1 MNHRHAIKTTIS
13 AIVLGALVGS
23 APAQARDFRG
33 LLPGLIAG
41 SIAAGAFAAAARQA
55 GPREIYAV
63 APEPL
68 LGVED
73 EIEVIVPRR
82 ERQIR
87 QDRVRQDLI
96 RDAPGAPGGVACAR
110 APETR
115 EPAAGSARGASSGSR
130 PPQARRRAGC
140 GRPARRARELQRFAP
155 GNVAP
160 SRRGARR
167 RLSGR
172 HSEAGGQRNAHCAPR
187 RGGKLSRWDRL
198 PGAPRT
204 GDVQTRSCRSGR
216 RPPLKRFQAAPDKP
230 GRVDTDL
237 PTGGTPALAIRLL
250 RDDSLRGCLRL

>member
-96 RDAPGAPGGVACAR
+96 RDGRPERPKLANLPPALREEPAPAPVRLKPAAAPGAA
-110 APETR
+110 AP
-115 EPAAGSARGASSGSR
+115 PAALASCSASLQETSRRHGAVRVDVSPAGTPRRGDNGTLTVPLDAVVSYRDGTGS
-130 PPQARRRAGC
+130 QV
-140 GRPARRARELQRFAP
+140 RRARVTCRLDRAGQV
-155 GNVAP
+155 VA
-160 SRRGARR
+160 
-167 RLSGR
+167 
-172 HSEAGGQRNAHCAPR
+172 
-187 RGGKLSRWDRL
+187 
-198 PGAPRT
+198 
-204 GDVQTRSCRSGR
+204 
-216 RPPLKRFQAAPDKP
+216 
-230 GRVDTDL
+230 
-237 PTGGTPALAIRLL
+237 L
-250 RDDSLRGCLRL
+250 R

>member
-96 RDAPGAPGGVACAR
+96 RDGRPERRERPAALRVPERPKLANLPPALREEPAPAPVRLKPAAAPGAA
-110 APETR
+110 AP
-115 EPAAGSARGASSGSR
+115 PAALASCSASLQETSRRHGAVRVDVSPAGTPRRGDNGTLTVPLNAAVSYRDGTGS
-130 PPQARRRAGC
+130 QV
-140 GRPARRARELQRFAP
+140 RRAR
-155 GNVAP
+155 V
-160 SRRGARR
+160 
-167 RLSGR
+167 
-172 HSEAGGQRNAHCAPR
+172 
-187 RGGKLSRWDRL
+187 
-198 PGAPRT
+198 
-204 GDVQTRSCRSGR
+204 SCRLDSAG
-216 RPPLKRFQAAPDKP
+216 Q
-230 GRVDTDL
+230 VV
-237 PTGGTPALAIRLL
+237 ALR
-250 RDDSLRGCLRL
+250 

>member
-96 RDAPGAPGGVACAR
+96 RDGRPERRERPAALRVPERPKLANLPPALREEPAPAPVRLKPAAAPGAA
-110 APETR
+110 AP
-115 EPAAGSARGASSGSR
+115 PAALASCSASLQETSRRHGAVRVDVSPAGTPRRGDNGTLTVPLDAVVSYRDGTGS
-130 PPQARRRAGC
+130 QV
-140 GRPARRARELQRFAP
+140 RRARVTCRLDRAGQV
-155 GNVAP
+155 VA
-160 SRRGARR
+160 
-167 RLSGR
+167 
-172 HSEAGGQRNAHCAPR
+172 
-187 RGGKLSRWDRL
+187 
-198 PGAPRT
+198 
-204 GDVQTRSCRSGR
+204 
-216 RPPLKRFQAAPDKP
+216 
-230 GRVDTDL
+230 
-237 PTGGTPALAIRLL
+237 L
-250 RDDSLRGCLRL
+250 R